1 MTDYTPG
8 PWHYATKGP
17 GLLGVFCGDGRL
29 ARPADLIA
37 GVAASD
43 NHEANARLIAAAPDL
58 LAALDFLTRAARTEP
73 GMAIYEAHLA
83 EAEAAIARARGEN

>member
-8 PWHYATKGP
+8 PWGAFVEDDEGP
-17 GLLGVFCGDGRL
+17 AKLPGTFTVDGPDL
-29 ARPADLIA
+29 EWIAQGIKSAADA
-37 GVAASD
+37 C
-43 NHEANARLIAAAPDL
+43 LIAAAPDL